1 MNRYLR
7 FAVGGILVALIGT
20 AFLFHFSSRFLNEKK
35 APSDSLGNEA
45 VKVGQISES
54 EKDGIADNSS
64 SSSSNLKDPIGE
76 REKSQSQPPLKKYT
90 WNSDAQK
97 KVQPNSRGSVS
108 KTKQGAN
115 VLDQGKSIS
124 PTLRETVAAEGAI
137 PEILEGKDLS
147 IPAVRSQVV
156 AEMQALEERQR
167 IAVLAKAKELNVP
180 LRIDGPGEN
189 VSELYDFRGDEPIY
203 RKTLN
208 INAAISNGANSLSPA
223 PYNLDG
229 TGVRVGIWDEARVRS
244 THQELAGR
252 VTVMDSTTSTFDSDH
267 ATHVGGVVGATGINV
282 NAKGMAPKVSLNSY
296 DWNYDY
302 TEMTQAGAALAADSS
317 KIPLSN
323 HSYGYD
329 ATANEMGV
337 YNIKPRNTDALANSL
352 PYYLIFWAAGNSRV
366 ASGSQVALTSLG
378 GYQSITYDAL
388 AKNVMTVGAVQ
399 DAVSGS
405 LRSLSNATMTSFSSW
420 GPCDD
425 GRIKPDVVANGW
437 ELYSS
442 SSTGDTSYVSKTG
455 TSQAA
460 PSAMGAAALLEQ
472 LYAREFSGQRMLAST
487 LKGLMIHTADDL
499 GNAGPDYQYGWG
511 LINVKAAADVILSH
525 KADLIRPKLIEGAL
539 SRATT
544 GEKSYSNTYT
554 FKWDG
559 VSPIRATLIWTDPA
573 GSTQTMTDSRTP
585 NLVRNLDLQIISPDG
600 TINWPYV
607 MPFVGTWTQASMSL
621 PAIRGKN
628 NVDNV
633 EQVYLE
639 SPTAGTYTV
648 SVALD
653 ASLGGLKSGASQA
666 YSLIITGGE
675 GGTVNPSPS
684 VFVTSPADGSFFAKG
699 SSITIS
705 ADATDLVYG
714 GGEGLVSKVEFFA
727 GGTKFA
733 EDTTAPYSASWT
745 PSVSG
750 GYVITAKATDSE
762 GAVRTSTPIIF
773 TILNESRTPVINS
786 LSGLTAKLRM
796 PFQFQVTASDNPS
809 SFTASDLPPGLT
821 CSSNGLISGTPTTL
835 GSYSSKV
842 SASNLLGSGIQLT
855 LDFQISSP
863 TYLEWL
869 ASYNLSGVN
878 VDEDSDGDGVK
889 NLMEYFMGLDPQVRN
904 SGSLVSV
911 RGDGNSNFLSLTYRK
926 SKEITGVVG
935 VVEWTTDLATGN
947 WSSNDVTETSVDF
960 GNYEERTASVPKA
973 EGEVRK
979 FLILRVTKP

>member
-1 MNRYLR
+1 MNRYLK
-7 FAVGGILVALIGT
+7 FVIGGGLLIALFWG
-20 AFLFHFSSRFLNEKK
+20 AFLLNFSPSILKGKK
-35 APSDSLGNEA
+35 GLTDSLGNESVQVA
-45 VKVGQISES
+45 QASES
-54 EKDGIADNSS
+54 EKDGIEGD
-64 SSSSNLKDPIGE
+64 SSSNFSDSNESSGE
-76 REKSQSQPPLKKYT
+76 AKKPQGLLPSKKYF
-90 WNSDAQK
+90 WNSNAQTK
-97 KVQPNSRGSVS
+97 GQSNSKGSRS
-108 KTKQGAN
+108 KTKQSPN
-115 VLDQGKSIS
+115 VLDQGKIIS
-124 PTLRETVAAEGAI
+124 PTLRESVAADGAI

-180 LRIDGPGEN
+180 LRIDRPGEN
-189 VSELYDFRGDEPIY
+189 VAELYDFRGDEPIY
-203 RKTLN
+203 RKTLTV
-208 INAAISNGANSLSPA
+208 NAAISNGANLLSPA

-229 TGVRVGIWDEARVRS
+229 TGIRVGIWDQARVRS

-252 VTVMDSTTSTFDSDH
+252 VTVMDPTTSSSDNDH
-267 ATHVGGVVGATGINV
+267 ATHVGGVVGATGIDA

-296 DWNYDY
+296 DWNSDY
-302 TEMTQAGAALAADSS
+302 TEMTQAGAALATDTS

-329 ATANEMGV
+329 STVNEMGV
-337 YNIKPRNTDALANSL
+337 YNSEPKNTDALANSL

-366 ASGSQVALTSLG
+366 ASVSQVALTSLG
-378 GYQSITYDAL
+378 GHQSITYDAL

-405 LRSLSNATMTSFSSW
+405 MRSLSSATMTSFSSW

-425 GRIKPDVVANGW
+425 GRIKPDVVANGVDV
-437 ELYSS
+437 YSCSS
-442 SSTGDTSYVSKTG
+442 SGDTSYTSYSG
-455 TSQAA
+455 TSQAT
-460 PSAMGAAALLEQ
+460 PSAMGSAALLEQ
-472 LYAREFSGQRMLAST
+472 LYAREFSGERMRAST

-499 GNAGPDYQYGWG
+499 GNLGPDYQYGWG
-511 LINVKAAADVILSH
+511 LINVKAAADIILSH
-525 KADLIRPKLIEGAL
+525 KADLSRPKLIEGTF
-539 SRATT
+539 SKT
-544 GEKSYSNTYT
+544 KSGVETYANTYT
-554 FKWDG
+554 FVWDG
-559 VSPIRATLIWTDPA
+559 VSPIRATLAWTDPA

-585 NLVRNLDLQIISPDG
+585 NLVRNLDLKIISPNA
-600 TINWPYV
+600 TENLPYV
-607 MPFVGTWTQASMSL
+607 MPFVGTWTPASMSL

-633 EQVYLE
+633 EQVFLE
-639 SPTAGTYTV
+639 SPIAGTYTV
-648 SVALD
+648 SVVLD
-653 ASLGGLKSGASQA
+653 GTLSRGVSQA
-666 YSLIITGGE
+666 YSLIVTGGE

-684 VFVTSPADGSFFAKG
+684 VFVTSPADGTSFAKG
-699 SSITIS
+699 SNITIS

-714 GGEGLVSKVEFFA
+714 GGAGLVSKVEFFA

-733 EDTTAPYSASWT
+733 EDTIAPYSVLWT
-745 PSVSG
+745 PSLSG

-762 GAVRTSTPIIF
+762 GAVRTSTPITF

-786 LSGLTAKLRM
+786 LSFLTGKLRM

-809 SFTASDLPPGLT
+809 LFTASDLPPGLT

-869 ASYNLSGVN
+869 ASYNLSGV
-878 VDEDSDGDGVK
+878 DMEEDSDGDGLK
-889 NLMEYFMGLDPQVRN
+889 NLMEYFMGLDPKVRN
-904 SGSLVSV
+904 NGSFVSV
-911 RGDGNSNFLSLTYRK
+911 HEDGNTGFLSLNYRK

-935 VVEWTTDLATGN
+935 VVEWSTDLATGI
-947 WSSNDVTETSVDF
+947 WSSDGVTDTLVGDY
-960 GNYEERTASVPKA
+960 GNYEQRTASVPKA
-973 EGEVRK
+973 QGEVRK
-979 FLILRVTKP
+979 FLILRVTQP

>member
-1 MNRYLR
+1 MNRHLK
-7 FAVGGILVALIGT
+7 FVIGSVLLIALFGGAS
-20 AFLFHFSSRFLNEKK
+20 LFHFSPTAMNEKK
-35 APSDSLGNEA
+35 GITDSLGAEA
-45 VKVGQISES
+45 LEAGQISES
-54 EKDGIADNSS
+54 EKDNSEGNSILS
-64 SSSSNLKDPIGE
+64 SPYHSDFSVKGRKL
-76 REKSQSQPPLKKYT
+76 QSLLPFKKYF
-90 WNSDAQK
+90 WNSNKQTK
-97 KVQPNSRGSVS
+97 GQSNSRGSGS

-115 VLDQGKSIS
+115 VLDQGKAIF
-124 PTLRETVAAEGAI
+124 PTLRESVAAEGAI
-137 PEILEGKDLS
+137 PKILEGKDLS

-167 IAVLAKAKELNVP
+167 VAVLAKAKELNVP
-180 LRIDGPGEN
+180 LRIDRPGEN
-189 VSELYDFRGDEPIY
+189 VAELYDFRGNEPIY

-208 INAAISNGANSLSPA
+208 INAAISNGANLLSPA

-229 TGVRVGIWDEARVRS
+229 TGIRVGIWDEARVRS

-252 VTVMDSTTSTFDSDH
+252 VTVMDPTTSISFSDH
-267 ATHVGGVVGATGINV
+267 ATHVGGVVGATGIDA
-282 NAKGMAPKVSLNSY
+282 NAKGMAPKVNLNSY
-296 DWNYDY
+296 DWNSDY
-302 TEMTQAGAALAADSS
+302 TEMTQAGAALATDSS

-329 ATANEMGV
+329 ATVYEMGV
-337 YNIKPRNTDALANSL
+337 YNSEPRNTDALASSL
-352 PYYLIFWAAGNSRV
+352 PYYLIFWAAGNDQ
-366 ASGSQVALTSLG
+366 GNLPSLG

-388 AKNVMTVGAVQ
+388 SKNIMTVGAVQ

-405 LRSLSNATMTSFSSW
+405 LRSLSSASMTSFSSW

-437 ELYSS
+437 EVYSS

-460 PSAMGAAALLEQ
+460 PSAMGSAALLQQ
-472 LYAREFSGQRMLAST
+472 LYAREFSGQRMRAST

-499 GNAGPDYQYGWG
+499 GNSGPDYKYGWG
-511 LINVKAAADVILSH
+511 LINVKGAADVILAH
-525 KADLIRPKLIEGAL
+525 KADLSRPKIIEGVL
-539 SRATT
+539 SRT
-544 GEKSYSNTYT
+544 KSGVETYANNYT
-554 FKWDG
+554 FVWDG
-559 VSPIRATLIWTDPA
+559 VSPIRATLAWTDPA

-585 NLVRNLDLQIISPDG
+585 NLVQNLDLKIISPNA
-600 TINWPYV
+600 TTNLPYV

-621 PAIRGKN
+621 SAIRGKN

-633 EQVYLE
+633 EQVYLQ
-639 SPTAGTYTV
+639 SPTPGTYTV
-648 SVALD
+648 SVTLD
-653 ASLGGLKSGASQA
+653 GTLSRGGSQA

-684 VFVTSPADGSFFAKG
+684 VFVTSPADGTSFAKG
-699 SSITIS
+699 SSITVS

-714 GGEGLVSKVEFFA
+714 GGAGLVSKVEFFA

-733 EDTTAPYSASWT
+733 EDTTAPYSVSWT
-745 PSVSG
+745 PSLSG

-762 GAVRTSTPIIF
+762 GAVRTSTPITF
-773 TILNESRTPVINS
+773 TVLNESRTPVINS
-786 LSGLTAKLRM
+786 LSFLTGKLRM

-821 CSSNGLISGTPTTL
+821 CSSSGLISGTPTTL

-869 ASYNLSGVN
+869 ASYNLSGLD
-878 VDEDSDGDGVK
+878 VDEDSDGDGIK
-889 NLMEYFMGLDPQVRN
+889 NLMEYFMGLDPKVRN
-904 SGSLVSV
+904 NGSFVSV
-911 RGDGNSNFLSLTYRK
+911 QGDGNSNFLSLTYRK

-935 VVEWTTDLATGN
+935 VVEWSTDLASGN
-947 WSSNDVTETSVDF
+947 WSSDGVTDTLVRDY
-960 GNYEERTASVPKA
+960 GNYEERTASVQKA

-979 FLILRVTKP
+979 FLILRVTQP

>member
-7 FAVGGILVALIGT
+7 FAVGGILVALIGS
-20 AFLFHFSSRFLNEKK
+20 AFLFHFSSPFLNQKK
-35 APSDSLGNEA
+35 ALSDSLGNEA
-45 VKVGQISES
+45 VQVGQIPES
-54 EKDGIADNSS
+54 EKDAIADNSS
-64 SSSSNLKDPIGE
+64 SSSSNPKDSLGE
-76 REKSQSQPPLKKYT
+76 REKLQSQPELKKYT
-90 WNSDAQK
+90 WNSGAQTK
-97 KVQPNSRGSVS
+97 GNSNSRRSGS
-108 KTKQGAN
+108 KIKQGTN
-115 VLDQGKSIS
+115 VLEQGKSIS

-137 PEILEGKDLS
+137 PKILEGKDLS

-180 LRIDGPGEN
+180 LRIDRPGEN
-189 VSELYDFRGDEPIY
+189 VAELYDFRGDEPIY

-208 INAAISNGANSLSPA
+208 VNAAISNGANLLNPA

-229 TGVRVGIWDEARVRS
+229 TGIRVGIWDQARVRS

-252 VTVMDSTTSTFDSDH
+252 VTVMDSTTSTYDSDH
-267 ATHVGGVVGATGINV
+267 ATHVGGVVGATGIDA
-282 NAKGMAPKVSLNSY
+282 NAKGMAPKVNLNSY
-296 DWNYDY
+296 DWNSDY
-302 TEMTQAGAALAADSS
+302 TEMTQAGAALATDSS

-329 ATANEMGV
+329 ATIYEMGV
-337 YNIKPRNTDALANSL
+337 YNSEPRNTDALATSL
-352 PYYLIFWAAGNSRV
+352 PYYLIFWAAGNDQRNLS
-366 ASGSQVALTSLG
+366 SLG

-388 AKNVMTVGAVQ
+388 SKNVMTVGAVQ

-405 LRSLSNATMTSFSSW
+405 VRSLSNASMTSFSSW

-437 ELYSS
+437 EVYSS

-460 PSAMGAAALLEQ
+460 PSAMGSAALLQQ
-472 LYAREFSGQRMLAST
+472 LYAREFSGERMRAST

-525 KADLIRPKLIEGAL
+525 KADLSRPKLIEGNL
-539 SRATT
+539 SRTT
-544 GEKSYSNTYT
+544 SGVKTYT
-554 FKWDG
+554 NNYTFVWDG
-559 VSPIRATLIWTDPA
+559 VSPIRATLAWTDPA
-573 GSTQTMTDSRTP
+573 GSTQTMTDSRTN
-585 NLVRNLDLQIISPDG
+585 NLVRNLDLKIVSPDG
-600 TINWPYV
+600 TTNLPYV
-607 MPFVGTWTQASMSL
+607 MPFVGTWTQASMSQ

-633 EQVYLE
+633 EQVYLQ
-639 SPTAGTYTV
+639 SPTLGTYTV
-648 SVALD
+648 SVTLD
-653 ASLGGLKSGASQA
+653 GTLSRGVSQA

-684 VFVTSPADGSFFAKG
+684 VFVTSPADGTSFAKG
-699 SSITIS
+699 SIVTVS
-705 ADATDLVYG
+705 ADASDLAYG
-714 GGEGLVSKVEFFA
+714 GGAGLVSKVEFFV

-733 EDTTAPYSASWT
+733 EDNTAPYSVSWT
-745 PSVSG
+745 PSASG

-762 GAVRTSTPIIF
+762 GAVRTSTPITF

-786 LSGLTAKLRM
+786 LSILTGKLRM

-821 CSSNGLISGTPTTL
+821 CSSSGLISGAPTTL

-869 ASYNLSGVN
+869 ASYNLSGVDM
-878 VDEDSDGDGVK
+878 DEDSDGDGVK
-889 NLMEYFMGLDPQVRN
+889 NLMEYFMGLDPKVRN
-904 SGSLVSV
+904 NGSFVSV
-911 RGDGNSNFLSLTYRK
+911 HEDENTGFLSLTYRK
-926 SKEITGVVG
+926 SKEITGVVA
-935 VVEWTTDLATGN
+935 VVEWSTDLATGN
-947 WSSNDVTETSVDF
+947 WSSDGVTERSVDF
-960 GNYEERTASVPKA
+960 GNYEERTASVSKA

-979 FLILRVTKP
+979 FLILRVTQP

>member
-1 MNRYLR
+1 MSRHLK
-7 FAVGGILVALIGT
+7 FVIGGGLLIALLGG
-20 AFLFHFSSRFLNEKK
+20 AFLFHFYPLAVNEKK
-35 APSDSLGNEA
+35 GLTDSLGNES
-45 VKVGQISES
+45 VQVGQIPES

-64 SSSSNLKDPIGE
+64 SSSSSLKDALGE

-90 WNSDAQK
+90 WNSNAQTK
-97 KVQPNSRGSVS
+97 GQSNSRGSKS
-108 KTKQGAN
+108 KTKQSPN
-115 VLDQGKSIS
+115 VLDQGKVIS
-124 PTLRETVAAEGAI
+124 PTLRESVAADGAI
-137 PEILEGKDLS
+137 PKILEGKDLS

-167 IAVLAKAKELNVP
+167 VAVLAKAKELNVP
-180 LRIDGPGEN
+180 LRIDRPGEN
-189 VSELYDFRGDEPIY
+189 VAELYDFRGNEPIY

-208 INAAISNGANSLSPA
+208 INAAISNGANLLSPA

-229 TGVRVGIWDEARVRS
+229 TGIRVGIWDEARVRS

-252 VTVMDSTTSTFDSDH
+252 VTVMDPTTSISFSDH
-267 ATHVGGVVGATGINV
+267 ATHVGGVVGATGIDV
-282 NAKGMAPKVSLNSY
+282 KAKGMAPKVNLNSY
-296 DWNYDY
+296 DWNSDY
-302 TEMTQAGAALAADSS
+302 TEMTQAGAALATDGS

-329 ATANEMGV
+329 ATINEMGV
-337 YNIKPRNTDALANSL
+337 YNIEPRNTDALASSL

-366 ASGSQVALTSLG
+366 ASGSQVELNSLG

-388 AKNVMTVGAVQ
+388 SKNVMTVGAVQ

-437 ELYSS
+437 EIYSS

-460 PSAMGAAALLEQ
+460 PSAMGAAALIEQ
-472 LYAREFSGQRMLAST
+472 LYAREFSGQRMRAST

-499 GNAGPDYQYGWG
+499 GNLGPDYQYGWG

-525 KADLIRPKLIEGAL
+525 KADLSRPKLIEGTV
-539 SRATT
+539 SRTASGVKT
-544 GEKSYSNTYT
+544 YANTYT
-554 FKWDG
+554 FVWDG
-559 VSPIRATLIWTDPA
+559 VSPIRATLAWTDPA

-585 NLVRNLDLQIISPDG
+585 NLVRNLDLKIISPSA
-600 TINWPYV
+600 TENLPYV
-607 MPFVGTWTQASMSL
+607 MPFVGTWTPASMSL

-648 SVALD
+648 SVVLDGALGRGD
-653 ASLGGLKSGASQA
+653 SQA
-666 YSLIITGGE
+666 YSLIITGGV

-684 VFVTSPADGSFFAKG
+684 VSVTSPLEGASFAKG
-699 SSITIS
+699 SSVTVS
-705 ADATDLVYG
+705 ADASDLAYG
-714 GGEGLVSKVEFFA
+714 GGEGLVSKVEFFV

-733 EDTTAPYSASWT
+733 EDTTAPYSVSWT
-745 PSVSG
+745 SSASG
-750 GYVITAKATDSE
+750 GCVITAKATDSE
-762 GAVRTSTPIIF
+762 GAVRTSTPITV

-786 LSGLTAKLRM
+786 LSVLTGKLRI
-796 PFQFQVTASDNPS
+796 PFQYQVTASDNPTT
-809 SFTASDLPPGLT
+809 FTADGLPPGLN
-821 CSSNGLISGTPTTL
+821 CSSTGLISGMPTVL
-835 GSYSSKV
+835 GSYSPTV
-842 SASNLLGSGIQLT
+842 SASNSLGSGAIVT
-855 LDFQISSP
+855 LDLQISSP

-869 ASYNLSGVN
+869 ASYNLSGLD
-878 VDEDSDGDGVK
+878 VDEDSDGDGIK

-911 RGDGNSNFLSLTYRK
+911 RGDGNSSFLSLTYRK

-935 VVEWTTDLATGN
+935 VVEWSTDLATGI
-947 WSSNDVTETSVDF
+947 WSSDGVTDTLVGDY

-973 EGEVRK
+973 QGEVRK
-979 FLILRVTKP
+979 FMILRVTQP

>member
-7 FAVGGILVALIGT
+7 FAVGGILAALIGA
-20 AFLFHFSSRFLNEKK
+20 AFLFHFSSPFLNEKN
-35 APSDSLGNEA
+35 ALSDSLGSEA
-45 VKVGQISES
+45 VQVGQIPES

-64 SSSSNLKDPIGE
+64 SSSSNLKDSIAE
-76 REKSQSQPPLKKYT
+76 REKSQSLLPLKKYAL
-90 WNSDAQK
+90 NSDARK
-97 KVQPNSRGSVS
+97 KGQPNSRGSGS
-108 KTKQGAN
+108 KIKQGTS
-115 VLDQGKSIS
+115 VLDQGKNIS
-124 PTLRETVAAEGAI
+124 PTLRESVAAEGAI
-137 PEILEGKDLS
+137 FKILEGKDLS

-180 LRIDGPGEN
+180 LRIDRPGQN
-189 VSELYDFRGDEPIY
+189 VAELYDFRGDEPIY

-208 INAAISNGANSLSPA
+208 VNAAISSGANLLTPA

-229 TGVRVGIWDEARVRS
+229 TGIRVGIWDEARVRS

-252 VTVMDSTTSTFDSDH
+252 VTVMDPTTSTSDSDH
-267 ATHVGGVVGATGINV
+267 ATHVGGVVGATGMNA
-282 NAKGMAPKVSLNSY
+282 NAKGMAPKVNLNSY

-302 TEMTQAGAALAADSS
+302 TEMTQAGAALANDSS

-329 ATANEMGV
+329 ATVYEMGV
-337 YNIKPRNTDALANSL
+337 YNSQPRDTDATASSL
-352 PYYLIFWAAGNSRV
+352 PYYLIFWAAGNDQRNLS
-366 ASGSQVALTSLG
+366 SLG

-388 AKNVMTVGAVQ
+388 SKNVMTVGAVQ

-405 LRSLSNATMTSFSSW
+405 LRSLSNATMTTFSSW

-460 PSAMGAAALLEQ
+460 PSAMGAAALLQQ
-472 LYAREFSGQRMLAST
+472 LYAREFSGQRMRAST

-511 LINVKAAADVILSH
+511 LINVKVAADVILSH
-525 KADLIRPKLIEGAL
+525 KADLSRPKLIEGTL
-539 SRATT
+539 SRTT
-544 GEKSYSNTYT
+544 SGVKTYT
-554 FKWDG
+554 NNYTFVWDG
-559 VSPIRATLIWTDPA
+559 VSPIRATLAWTDPA
-573 GSTQTMTDSRTP
+573 GSTQTATDSRTP
-585 NLVRNLDLQIISPDG
+585 NLVQNLDLKIISPNG
-600 TINWPYV
+600 TTNLPYV
-607 MPFVGTWTQASMSL
+607 MPFVGSWTQASMSL

-633 EQVYLE
+633 EQVYLQ
-639 SPTAGTYTV
+639 SPTLGTYTV

-653 ASLGGLKSGASQA
+653 GTLSRGVSQA
-666 YSLIITGGE
+666 YSLIIAGGE

-684 VFVTSPADGSFFAKG
+684 VFVTSPADGTSFAKG
-699 SSITIS
+699 SSITVS

-714 GGEGLVSKVEFFA
+714 GGAGLVSKVEFFA

-733 EDTTAPYSASWT
+733 EDTTSPYSVSWT

-762 GAVRTSTPIIF
+762 GAVRTSTPITF
-773 TILNESRTPVINS
+773 TILNETRRPVINS
-786 LSGLTAKLRM
+786 LSVLTGKLRM
-796 PFQFQVTASDNPS
+796 PFQFQVTASDSPS

-821 CSSNGLISGTPTTL
+821 CSLNGLISGTPTTL

-842 SASNLLGSGIQLT
+842 SASNLLGSGTPLT

-869 ASYNLSGVN
+869 SSYNLSGLN
-878 VDEDSDGDGVK
+878 VDDDSDGDGVK
-889 NLMEYFMGLDPQVRN
+889 NLLEYFMGLDPKVRN
-904 SGSLVSV
+904 NGSFVSV
-911 RGDGNSNFLSLTYRK
+911 HEDGNTGFLSLTYRK
-926 SKEITGVVG
+926 SKEITGVVA
-935 VVEWTTDLATGN
+935 VVEWSTDLATGN
-947 WSSNDVTETSVDF
+947 WSSDGVTETSVDF
-960 GNYEERTASVPKA
+960 GNYEERTASVMKA

>member
-1 MNRYLR
+1 MNRYLKI
-7 FAVGGILVALIGT
+7 VLGGALLIALLGG
-20 AFLFHFSSRFLNEKK
+20 ASLFYFSSLAVNEKK
-35 APSDSLGNEA
+35 GLTDSLGNESIQVA
-45 VKVGQISES
+45 QASES
-54 EKDGIADNSS
+54 EKNGVEGVP
-64 SSSSNLKDPIGE
+64 SSNFSDSNESSGE
-76 REKSQSQPPLKKYT
+76 AKKPQGLLPSKKYF
-90 WNSDAQK
+90 WNSNAQTK
-97 KVQPNSRGSVS
+97 GQSNSKGSRS
-108 KTKQGAN
+108 KTKQSPN
-115 VLDQGKSIS
+115 VLDQGKIIS
-124 PTLRETVAAEGAI
+124 PTLRESVAADGAI
-137 PEILEGKDLS
+137 PKILEGKDLS

-167 IAVLAKAKELNVP
+167 VAVLAKAKELNVP
-180 LRIDGPGEN
+180 LRIDRPGEN
-189 VSELYDFRGDEPIY
+189 VAELYDFRGNEPIY

-208 INAAISNGANSLSPA
+208 INAAISNGANLLSPA

-229 TGVRVGIWDEARVRS
+229 TGIRVGIWDEARVRS

-252 VTVMDSTTSTFDSDH
+252 VTVMDPTTSISFSDH
-267 ATHVGGVVGATGINV
+267 ATHVGGVVGATGIDV
-282 NAKGMAPKVSLNSY
+282 KAKGMAPKVNLNSY
-296 DWNYDY
+296 DWNSDY
-302 TEMTQAGAALAADSS
+302 TEMTQAGAALATDGS

-329 ATANEMGV
+329 ATINEMGV
-337 YNIKPRNTDALANSL
+337 YNIEPRNTDALANSL

-388 AKNVMTVGAVQ
+388 SKNVMTVGAVQ

-437 ELYSS
+437 EIYSS

-460 PSAMGAAALLEQ
+460 PSAMGAAALIEQ
-472 LYAREFSGQRMLAST
+472 LYAREFSGQRMRAST

-499 GNAGPDYQYGWG
+499 GNLGPDYQYGWG

-525 KADLIRPKLIEGAL
+525 KADLSRPKLIEGTV
-539 SRATT
+539 SRTASGVKT
-544 GEKSYSNTYT
+544 YANTYT
-554 FKWDG
+554 FVWDG
-559 VSPIRATLIWTDPA
+559 VSPIRATLAWTDPA

-585 NLVRNLDLQIISPDG
+585 NLVRNLDLKIISPNA
-600 TINWPYV
+600 TENLPYV
-607 MPFVGTWTQASMSL
+607 MPFVGTWTPASMSL

-633 EQVYLE
+633 EQVFLE
-639 SPTAGTYTV
+639 SPIAGTYTV
-648 SVALD
+648 SVTLD
-653 ASLGGLKSGASQA
+653 GTLRSGVSQA

-684 VFVTSPADGSFFAKG
+684 VFVTSPANGTSFAKG
-699 SSITIS
+699 SSVTVS
-705 ADATDLVYG
+705 ADASDLAYG
-714 GGEGLVSKVEFFA
+714 GGAGLVSKVEFFA
-727 GGTKFA
+727 GGIEFA
-733 EDTTAPYSASWT
+733 EDTTAPYSVSWT
-745 PSVSG
+745 PSASG

-762 GAVRTSTPIIF
+762 GAVRTSTPITF

-786 LSGLTAKLRM
+786 LSFLTGKLRM

-869 ASYNLSGVN
+869 ASYNLSGVDM
-878 VDEDSDGDGVK
+878 DEDSDGDGLK
-889 NLMEYFMGLDPQVRN
+889 NLMEYFMGLDPKVRN
-904 SGSLVSV
+904 NGSFVSV
-911 RGDGNSNFLSLTYRK
+911 HEDGNTGFLSLNYRK

-935 VVEWTTDLATGN
+935 VVEWSTDLATGI
-947 WSSNDVTETSVDF
+947 WSSDGVTDTLVGDY

-973 EGEVRK
+973 QGEVRK
-979 FLILRVTKP
+979 FMILRVTQP

>member
-1 MNRYLR
+1 MNRYLKI
-7 FAVGGILVALIGT
+7 VLGGALLIALLGG
-20 AFLFHFSSRFLNEKK
+20 ASLFYFSSLAVNEKK
-35 APSDSLGNEA
+35 GLTDSLGNESIQVA
-45 VKVGQISES
+45 QASES
-54 EKDGIADNSS
+54 EKNGVEGVP
-64 SSSSNLKDPIGE
+64 SSNFSDSNESSGE
-76 REKSQSQPPLKKYT
+76 AKKPQGLLPSKKYF
-90 WNSDAQK
+90 WNSNAQTK
-97 KVQPNSRGSVS
+97 GQSNSKGSRS
-108 KTKQGAN
+108 KTKQSPN
-115 VLDQGKSIS
+115 VLDQGKIIS
-124 PTLRETVAAEGAI
+124 PTLRESVAADGAI
-137 PEILEGKDLS
+137 PKILEGKDLS

-167 IAVLAKAKELNVP
+167 VAVLAKAKELNVP
-180 LRIDGPGEN
+180 LRIDRPGEN
-189 VSELYDFRGDEPIY
+189 VAELYDFRGNEPIY

-208 INAAISNGANSLSPA
+208 INAAISNGANLLSPA

-229 TGVRVGIWDEARVRS
+229 TGIRVGIWDEARVRS

-252 VTVMDSTTSTFDSDH
+252 VTVMDPTTSISFSDH
-267 ATHVGGVVGATGINV
+267 ATHVGGVVGATGIDV
-282 NAKGMAPKVSLNSY
+282 KAKGMAPKVNLNSY
-296 DWNYDY
+296 DWNSDY
-302 TEMTQAGAALAADSS
+302 TEMTQAGAALATDGS

-329 ATANEMGV
+329 ATINEMGV
-337 YNIKPRNTDALANSL
+337 YNIEPRNTDALANSL

-388 AKNVMTVGAVQ
+388 SKNVMTVGAVQ

-437 ELYSS
+437 EIYSS

-460 PSAMGAAALLEQ
+460 PSAMGAAALIEQ
-472 LYAREFSGQRMLAST
+472 LYAREFSGQRMRAST

-499 GNAGPDYQYGWG
+499 GNLGPDYQYGWG

-525 KADLIRPKLIEGAL
+525 KADLSRPKLIEGTV
-539 SRATT
+539 SRTASGVKT
-544 GEKSYSNTYT
+544 YANTYT
-554 FKWDG
+554 FVWDG
-559 VSPIRATLIWTDPA
+559 VSPIRATLAWTDPA

-585 NLVRNLDLQIISPDG
+585 NLVRNLDLKIISPNA
-600 TINWPYV
+600 TENLPYV
-607 MPFVGTWTQASMSL
+607 MPFVGTWTPASMSL

-633 EQVYLE
+633 EQVFLE
-639 SPTAGTYTV
+639 SPIAGTYTV
-648 SVALD
+648 SVTLD
-653 ASLGGLKSGASQA
+653 GTLRSGVSQA

-684 VFVTSPADGSFFAKG
+684 VFVTSPANGTSFAKG
-699 SSITIS
+699 SSVTVS
-705 ADATDLVYG
+705 ADASDLAYG
-714 GGEGLVSKVEFFA
+714 GGAGLVSKVEFFA
-727 GGTKFA
+727 EGIEFA
-733 EDTTAPYSASWT
+733 EDTTAPYSVSWT
-745 PSVSG
+745 PSASG

-762 GAVRTSTPIIF
+762 GAVRTSTPITF

-786 LSGLTAKLRM
+786 LSFLTGKLRM

-842 SASNLLGSGIQLT
+842 SASNLLGSGIQLA

-869 ASYNLSGVN
+869 ASYNLSGVDM
-878 VDEDSDGDGVK
+878 DEDSDGDGLK
-889 NLMEYFMGLDPQVRN
+889 NLMEYFMGLDPKVRN
-904 SGSLVSV
+904 NGSFVSV
-911 RGDGNSNFLSLTYRK
+911 HEDGNTGFLSLNYRK

-935 VVEWTTDLATGN
+935 VVEWSTDLATGI
-947 WSSNDVTETSVDF
+947 WSSDGVTDTLVGDY

-973 EGEVRK
+973 QGEVRK
-979 FLILRVTKP
+979 FMILRVTQP

>member
-7 FAVGGILVALIGT
+7 FAVGGILVALIGS
-20 AFLFHFSSRFLNEKK
+20 AFLFHFSSPFLNQKK
-35 APSDSLGNEA
+35 ALSDSLGNEA
-45 VKVGQISES
+45 VQVGQIPES
-54 EKDGIADNSS
+54 EKDAIADNSS
-64 SSSSNLKDPIGE
+64 SSSSNPKDSLGE
-76 REKSQSQPPLKKYT
+76 REKLQSQPELKKYT
-90 WNSDAQK
+90 WNSGAQTK
-97 KVQPNSRGSVS
+97 GNSNSRRSGS
-108 KTKQGAN
+108 KIKQGTN
-115 VLDQGKSIS
+115 VLEQGKSIS

-137 PEILEGKDLS
+137 PKILEGKDLS

-180 LRIDGPGEN
+180 LRIDRPGEN
-189 VSELYDFRGDEPIY
+189 VAELYDFRGDEPIY

-208 INAAISNGANSLSPA
+208 VNAAISNGANLLNPA

-229 TGVRVGIWDEARVRS
+229 TGIRVGIWDQARVRS

-252 VTVMDSTTSTFDSDH
+252 VTVMDSTTSTYDSDH
-267 ATHVGGVVGATGINV
+267 ATHVGGVVGATGIDA
-282 NAKGMAPKVSLNSY
+282 NAKGMAPKVNLNSY
-296 DWNYDY
+296 DWNSDY
-302 TEMTQAGAALAADSS
+302 TEMTQAGAALATDSS

-329 ATANEMGV
+329 ATIYEMGV
-337 YNIKPRNTDALANSL
+337 YNSEPRNTDALATSL
-352 PYYLIFWAAGNSRV
+352 PYYLIFWAAGNDQRNLS
-366 ASGSQVALTSLG
+366 SLG

-388 AKNVMTVGAVQ
+388 SKNVMTVGAVQ

-405 LRSLSNATMTSFSSW
+405 VRSLSNASMTSFSSW

-437 ELYSS
+437 EVYSS

-460 PSAMGAAALLEQ
+460 PSAMGSAALLQQ
-472 LYAREFSGQRMLAST
+472 LYAREFSGERMRAST

-525 KADLIRPKLIEGAL
+525 KADLSRPKLIEGNL
-539 SRATT
+539 SRTT
-544 GEKSYSNTYT
+544 SGVKTYT
-554 FKWDG
+554 NNYTFVWDG
-559 VSPIRATLIWTDPA
+559 VSPIRATLAWTDPA
-573 GSTQTMTDSRTP
+573 GSTQTMTDSRTN
-585 NLVRNLDLQIISPDG
+585 NLVRNLDLKIVSPDG
-600 TINWPYV
+600 TTNLPYV
-607 MPFVGTWTQASMSL
+607 MPFVGTWTQASMSQ

-633 EQVYLE
+633 EQVYLQ
-639 SPTAGTYTV
+639 SPTLGTYTV
-648 SVALD
+648 SVTLD
-653 ASLGGLKSGASQA
+653 GTLSRGVSQA

-684 VFVTSPADGSFFAKG
+684 VFVTSPADGTSFAKG
-699 SSITIS
+699 SIVTVS
-705 ADATDLVYG
+705 ADASDLAYG
-714 GGEGLVSKVEFFA
+714 GGAGLVSKVEFFV

-733 EDTTAPYSASWT
+733 EDNTAPYSVSWT
-745 PSVSG
+745 PSASG

-762 GAVRTSTPIIF
+762 GAVRTSTPITF

-786 LSGLTAKLRM
+786 LSILTGKLRM

-821 CSSNGLISGTPTTL
+821 CSSSGLISGAPTTL

-855 LDFQISSP
+855 LDFQITSP

-869 ASYNLSGVN
+869 ASYNLSGVDM
-878 VDEDSDGDGVK
+878 DEDSDGDGVK
-889 NLMEYFMGLDPQVRN
+889 NLMEYFMGLDPKVRN
-904 SGSLVSV
+904 NGSFVSV
-911 RGDGNSNFLSLTYRK
+911 HEDENTGFLSLTYRK
-926 SKEITGVVG
+926 SKEITGVVA
-935 VVEWTTDLATGN
+935 VVEWSTDLATGN
-947 WSSNDVTETSVDF
+947 WSSDGVTERSVDF
-960 GNYEERTASVPKA
+960 GNYEERTASVSKA

-979 FLILRVTKP
+979 FLILRVTQP